1 MSTVRAHFDRKLSEL
16 RDGILLMGSRVEE
29 ELKLALEAL
38 TTLNTD
44 KAHEV
49 FAADRI
55 VNRLRFEIEEQ
66 CFSLIV
72 TQQPAARD
80 LRTIMTAMN
89 IIVDLERMGDQTKG
103 IAKVDPAPAQASAG
117 GTAAELKQMGELVG
131 RMLNQVLLA
140 YAHANVDLARVIA
153 HQDDEVDTLYA
164 QVFGKIMKQMAQTD
178 DPPRIEATY
187 ELLRVARELERF
199 GDLVDQRR
207 RTHHLPGD
215 RHLRRNQRQMPGS
228 SSYLARSWRS
238 ITELPR

>member
-1 MSTVRAHFDRKLSEL
+1 MTTVRAHFDRKLSEL

-38 TTLNTD
+38 ATLNTD

-49 FAADRI
+49 FAADRT

-103 IAKVDPAPAQASAG
+103 VAKVVPHLLKQPLVERPP
-117 GTAAELKQMGELVG
+117 ELKQMGELVG

-140 YAHANVDLARVIA
+140 YARANVDLARVIA

-164 QVFGKIMKQMAQTD
+164 QVFGKIMVQMAQTND
-178 DPPRIEATY
+178 AARIEATY

-199 GDLVDQRR
+199 GDLVTNVAERII
-207 RTHHLPGD
+207 
-215 RHLRRNQRQMPGS
+215 
-228 SSYLARSWRS
+228 YLVTGTFEE
-238 ITELPR
+238 INVDPE

>member
-1 MSTVRAHFDRKLSEL
+1 MTTVRAHFDRKLSEL

-38 TTLNTD
+38 ATLNTD
-44 KAHEV
+44 KANEV

-89 IIVDLERMGDQTKG
+89 VIVDLERMGDQTKG
-103 IAKVDPAPAQASAG
+103 IAKVIPHLLKYPLVERPP
-117 GTAAELKQMGELVG
+117 ELRQMGELVG

-140 YAHANVDLARVIA
+140 YARANVDLARVIA

-164 QVFGKIMKQMAQTD
+164 QVFGKIMMQMAQTN
-178 DPPRIEATY
+178 DPQRIEAHY

-199 GDLVDQRR
+199 GDLATNIAERIV
-207 RTHHLPGD
+207 
-215 RHLRRNQRQMPGS
+215 
-228 SSYLARSWRS
+228 YLVTGTFEEINVEPEQS
-238 ITELPR
+238 